1 MLKFI
6 APNKPSFC
14 PLLMT
19 FLQYL
24 RCIEWKAAI
33 LRSTNDL
40 EDFFP
45 QQFEFSLVQPTLVWF
60 SEYQDSRFFFARKW
74 NIAAIISNLRNI
86 VITQDQTKC
95 KGLQLTLLLI
105 VFALP
110 NCTCLRLSAER
121 CILHRIIHQTKP
133 KHRSETAVYNSWWVP
148 LFFYWK
154 LLGP

>member
-1 MLKFI
+1 MKSCN
-6 APNKPSFC
+6 PEVYKY
-14 PLLMT
+14 LLSTMKNFAKSSAGST
-19 FLQYL
+19 TVLP
-24 RCIEWKAAI
+24 
-33 LRSTNDL
+33 TNDL
-40 EDFFP
+40 EDCFP
-45 QQFEFSLVQPTLVWF
+45 QLLTVRIQFSATYFCVIFWISRT
-60 SEYQDSRFFFARKW
+60 RFFFARKW
-74 NIAAIISNLRNI
+74 NIAAIISNLRNV